1 MRRMPDVGGERDDT
15 VPFNFALAGSRPI
28 EVNLRQLND
37 DRAKP
42 VILCRIA
49 HIPCGFF
56 RSAAVKFDLF
66 RLRTEQ
72 FRPAIAFRLSD
83 HDGRDEHFFSLFQIL

>member
-1 MRRMPDVGGERDDT
+1 
-15 VPFNFALAGSRPI
+15 LAESGTIRFHSISPLRSSRPI
-28 EVNLRQLND
+28 AADLRQLND

-56 RSAAVKFDLF
+56 DPAAEKFDVF